1 MIENNDWR
9 LQGQEK
15 YLTGVKLIRTP
26 FTPLSKTWDHEHCE
40 FCMKKPEDNKEQK
53 FYCTLDNYRWICE
66 DKHTWICPEC
76 YEDFKEMF
84 RWELLDSE

>member
-1 MIENNDWR
+1 MIEKDDWR

-15 YLTGVKLIRTP
+15 YLTEVKLIRTP
-26 FTPLSKTWDHEHCE
+26 FAPLSKTWDHEHCE
-40 FCMKKPEDNKEQK
+40 FCWAKFSNHEDDLHNG
-53 FYCTLDNYRWICE
+53 YVTE
-66 DKHTWICPEC
+66 DKRTWICPEC

>member
-26 FTPLSKTWDHEHCE
+26 FAPLSKTWDHEHCD
-40 FCMKKPEDNKEQK
+40 FCFATFSDYDGDLHEG
-53 FYCTLDNYRWICE
+53 YCTEPSNTATS
-66 DKHTWICPEC
+66 KWICPEC
-76 YEDFKEMF
+76 YADFKEYF
-84 RWELLDSE
+84 GWVLCE

>member
-1 MIENNDWR
+1 MIEKDDWR

-15 YLTGVKLIRTP
+15 YLTGVKLIRIP

-40 FCMKKPEDNKEQK
+40 FCWAKFSNHEDDLHNG
-53 FYCTLDNYRWICE
+53 YVAE
-66 DKHTWICPEC
+66 DKHVWICPEC

-84 RWELLDSE
+84 RWELVEPQ

>member
-15 YLTGVKLIRTP
+15 YLTGIKLIRTP

-40 FCMKKPEDNKEQK
+40 FCWGKFGRGDNMIKEG
-53 FYCTLDNYRWICE
+53 YCTEDAYNWIC
-66 DKHTWICPEC
+66 DTCF
-76 YEDFKEMF
+76 EDFKEMF
-84 RWELLDSE
+84 AWKL